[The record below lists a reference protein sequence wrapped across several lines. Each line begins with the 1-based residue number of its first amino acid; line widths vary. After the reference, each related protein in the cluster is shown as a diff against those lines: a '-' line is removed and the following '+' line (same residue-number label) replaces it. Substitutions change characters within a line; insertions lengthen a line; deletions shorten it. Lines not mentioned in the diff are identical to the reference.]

1 MEKQEAKL
9 ETTIDRVIVYQR
21 GATVTRVGK
30 LKLKSGTYNVLVAE
44 LPATGDKDSIRVK
57 GTGEGAILNINVAQQ
72 FEEKYSKEDADLAE
86 EEIKK
91 LDQEIAKLRE
101 DYATQETKIGKL
113 IATRGEFFQQFG
125 TWFSA
130 GETSLESLTALDT
143 NIDDQLSK
151 TQEFMKAIED

>member
-30 LKLKSGTYNVLVAE
+30 LKLKSGTYNVLVAG
-44 LPATGDKDSIRVK
+44 LPATVDKDSIRVK

-72 FEEKYSKEDADLAE
+72 FEEKYSKEDADLTE

-101 DYATQETKIGKL
+101 EYAMQETKIGKMV
-113 IATRGEFFQQFG
+113 ATRGEFFQQFG
-125 TWFSA
+125 IWFSA
-130 GETSLESLTALDT
+130 GDTTLENLTTLDT
-143 NIDDQLSK
+143 NIDDQITK
-151 TQEFMKAIED
+151 AQEQMQSIE